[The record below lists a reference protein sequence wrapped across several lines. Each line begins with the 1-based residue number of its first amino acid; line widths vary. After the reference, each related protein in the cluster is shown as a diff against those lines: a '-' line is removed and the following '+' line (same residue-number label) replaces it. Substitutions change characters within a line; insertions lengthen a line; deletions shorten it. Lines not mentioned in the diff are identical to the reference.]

1 MADGKNSRRKRRRL
15 RVRLTITAGA
25 KAASKRRKRS
35 TCLWWYDKYTG
46 IKRKRAQDGEVTIMY
61 VIEEGEKETKSERGK
76 QVERERR
83 NRKGWRGGKTTT
95 PKSLP
100 LPYRPST
107 RGADGRH
114 RYFTQSTQSER
125 IERSRP
131 TNGLRGDILA
141 FERLTPYA
149 NFRK

>member
-1 MADGKNSRRKRRRL
+1 MV
-15 RVRLTITAGA
+15 VRQVHRH
-25 KAASKRRKRS
+25 KAQTGTGWRS
-35 TCLWWYDKYTG
+35 YN
-46 IKRKRAQDGEVTIMY
+46 Y
-61 VIEEGEKETKSERGK
+61 VCIEEGEKETKSERGK

-83 NRKGWRGGKTTT
+83 NRKGWRDGKTTT